1 MEVKVVR
8 FSRPLLI
15 RTNWYDDDYEY
26 QTIYGFQLP
35 ESIDLADPI
44 DTMRMEQYMGYLA
57 GLHFWSSG
65 MTPEDGYFTIKGG
78 RWVDEAGE
86 AHTKQDKWMTEME
99 IKCLLKL
106 ALTYDVV
113 TVEVDEDEF
122 RYYVLNNE
130 LLVVNE
136 DFYYEIERDL
146 TYDTPCGDDGG
157 SEDETPGTSEDPL
170 WDDGLPF

>member
-15 RTNWYDDDYEY
+15 RTSWYNDDYQY
-26 QTIYGFQLP
+26 QTIYGFKLP
-35 ESIDLADPI
+35 ESIDLTDSI

-65 MTPEDGYFTIKGG
+65 MTTEDGYFAIQEG
-78 RWVDEAGE
+78 RWVDESGE
-86 AHTKQDKWMTEME
+86 AHTKQDEWMTAME

-106 ALTYDVV
+106 GLTYDVV
-113 TVEVDEDEF
+113 SVEVDEEEF
-122 RYYVLNNE
+122 RYYVLNKE

-136 DFYYEIERDL
+136 DFYYDIERNL
-146 TYDTPCGDDGG
+146 IYDTPCGDGDS
-157 SEDETPGTSEDPL
+157 SEDDPPVTSEDPL
-170 WDDGLPF
+170 WDELPF